1 MTDPL
6 KIVNLYIET
15 DFHGPRRQ
23 DGTVMYLLEAQTSRG
38 TRTRDKIIPI
48 PDTTEHHLVLEAL
61 EEAMGR
67 INQSCQVEVW
77 LWDYYIARAIDGG
90 LVQQWMIRDWRSAK
104 DDLVTDADLWKDIAG
119 HLRRH
124 VVTIHL
130 AEHHGYRSW
139 MQDQLK
145 KIQKRSAVPVRCR
158 DSKGGL
164 NEQI

>member
-1 MTDPL
+1 MTL

-23 DGTVMYLLEAQTSRG
+23 DGVVIYLLETQASRG
-38 TRTRDKIIPI
+38 TVTRDKLIPI

-61 EEAMGR
+61 EDAMGR
-67 INQSCQVEVW
+67 INQSCQVEVY
-77 LWDYYIARAIDGG
+77 LADRYIADAIDSG
-90 LVQQWMIRDWRSAK
+90 LVQQWQIRDWQTAK
-104 DDLVTDADLWKDIAG
+104 GRPVTDADLWEGIAG

-124 VVTIHL
+124 IVTIHP

-145 KIQKRSAVPVRCR
+145 KYKIDRI
-158 DSKGGL
+158 KGGR
-164 NEQI
+164 NP

>member
-15 DFHGPRRQ
+15 DFRGPRRQ
-23 DGTVMYLLEAQTSRG
+23 DGTVMYILEAQTSKG
-38 TRTRDKIIPI
+38 AATRDKTIPI
-48 PDTTEHHLVLEAL
+48 PATTEHHLVLEAL
-61 EEAMGR
+61 EDALGR
-67 INQSCQVEVW
+67 INQSCQVEIW
-77 LWDYYIARAIDGG
+77 LADRYIADAIDSG
-90 LVQQWMIRDWRSAK
+90 LVQQWQIRDWQTAK
-104 DDLVTDADLWKDIAG
+104 GKLVTDADLWAAIAG

-124 VVTIHL
+124 VVTLHP

-145 KIQKRSAVPVRCR
+145 KYKVNQLSRYGAGRE
-158 DSKGGL
+158 KGGP